1 MRLLLVL
8 LQQRRS
14 ALAAASILLN
24 PVVAGTAA
32 VLGAAGIAAAI
43 MGKNFLDTRK
53 KTKELVSEL
62 DGLKDDLDN
71 VGKSTQSSAKEFE
84 SQAKVIES
92 NAERNKDLA
101 AELQRLSAIEDKSTA
116 DKKLMADAVDE
127 LNNSVTGLNLSYDEE
142 TGLLNATTEEIN
154 KRIEASK
161 GMEEVNRLT
170 ERQKTLNQEAA
181 DIESSLTEVAKERMR
196 LEQEASES
204 GVDGKK
210 KSKNHWKDCPRR
222 KMNFKVYL
230 LKINPNE
237 INCTRR
243 SKRKDEQSQRPSQK
257 LILR

>member
-1 MRLLLVL
+1 M
-8 LQQRRS
+8 
-14 ALAAASILLN
+14 
-24 PVVAGTAA
+24 
-32 VLGAAGIAAAI
+32 
-43 MGKNFLDTRK
+43 
-53 KTKELVSEL
+53 
-62 DGLKDDLDN
+62 
-71 VGKSTQSSAKEFE
+71 
-84 SQAKVIES
+84 IES

-210 KSKNHWKDCPRR
+210 KVKES
-222 KMNFKVYL
+222 L
-230 LKINPNE
+230 EGL
-237 INCTRR
+237 
-243 SKRKDEQSQRPSQK
+243 SQK
-257 LILR
+257 EDELQGLLVENQSERNQLYAEEQEKRRAVAETVSEANSQMITSWNVLSDAQQAALESMNSMYKKLVEESGNAFKQIEQQEAISLDQMKENLQKMLKL